1 MKKVVIIGY
10 GPAGITAAIYLKRNN
25 INPLVIGKDFGALEG
40 YDGLVEN
47 FYGVGDPLSGVDL
60 IKRGVKQ
67 AKDLGIEVITDSV
80 IALKM
85 IDDHFEVVTEKGRV
99 ETKSVLLATG
109 KTRQT
114 LNRPGFVK
122 YRGKGISMCAV
133 CDGYF
138 YRRKKI
144 AIIGCGAY
152 MLHELEYLNRMSS
165 DVTIFTD
172 GHDLDVKVNNRV
184 VKDKIKKFVGTD
196 KITHIET
203 SEGLYEADGVFVAL
217 GVPSSVEFASQLGV
231 IVEKSNLVVDE
242 NYQTNIP
249 GLFAAGDIIGG
260 KLQIAKAVYDGMN
273 AADAIY
279 DYITKK

>member
-47 FYGVGDPLSGVDL
+47 FYGVGDPLSGVEL

-67 AKDLGIEVITDSV
+67 AKDLGIEVVTDSV

-85 IDDHFEVVTEKGRV
+85 IDDHFEVVTEKGKF

-152 MLHELEYLNRMSS
+152 MLHELEYLNRMSQ

-172 GHDLDVKVNNRV
+172 GHDLDTEVKNKV
-184 VKDKIKKFVGTD
+184 VKEKIKKFVGTD

-203 SEGLYEADGVFVAL
+203 SESLYEVDGVFVAL

-231 IVEKSNLVVDE
+231 IVEKTNLVVDE

-279 DYITKK
+279 DYVTKK

>member
-1 MKKVVIIGY
+1 MKKVIIIGY

-47 FYGVGDPLSGVDL
+47 FYGVGDPLSGVEL

-67 AKDLGIEVITDSV
+67 AKDLGIEVVTDSV
-80 IALKM
+80 IALKT
-85 IDDHFEVVTEKGRV
+85 IEDHFEVVTEKGKF
-99 ETKSVLLATG
+99 ESKSVLLATG

-138 YRRKKI
+138 YRKKKI

-172 GHDLDVKVNNRV
+172 GHELDAEVKNKV

-203 SEGLYEADGVFVAL
+203 NGGLYEVDGVFVAL

-231 IVEKSNLVVDE
+231 IVEKGNLVVDE
-242 NYQTNIP
+242 HYQTNIP

-279 DYITKK
+279 DYVVKK

>member
-1 MKKVVIIGY
+1 MKKVIIIGY

-47 FYGVGDPLSGVDL
+47 FYGVGDPLSGVEL
-60 IKRGVKQ
+60 IKRGIKQ
-67 AKDLGIEVITDSV
+67 AKDLGIEVVTDSV
-80 IALKM
+80 IALKT
-85 IDDHFEVVTEKGRV
+85 IEDHFEVVTEKGKF
-99 ETKSVLLATG
+99 ESKSVLLATG

-138 YRRKKI
+138 YRKKKI
-144 AIIGCGAY
+144 GIIGCGAY

-172 GHDLDVKVNNRV
+172 GHELDAEVKNKV
-184 VKDKIKKFVGTD
+184 VKDKIKKFVGID

-203 SEGLYEADGVFVAL
+203 SDGLYEVDGVFVAL

-231 IVEKSNLVVDE
+231 IVEKGNLVVDDH
-242 NYQTNIP
+242 YQTNIP

-279 DYITKK
+279 DYVVKK